1 MRQGKLSE
9 LIHNS
14 DRYPNLQQCSV
25 EIHFREII
33 DLVCPHFLL
42 FAPPHLPPLPA
53 WSRRFRAG
61 PRFEARSHQDCIQ
74 VEQERLQRQRTHEFL
89 QGRSSVTQRQ
99 GHRPGPQSFPH
110 FAGEPDPI
118 RVFVESSPIFP
129 QGEVEA
135 IALMKPK
142 APSEHEDGLLEY
154 LEDIIG
160 TSKFKQPLE
169 EAFAEVDRLTE
180 ERAEKFNRLR
190 ITEKEK
196 NALEDKKREAE
207 DYLRLKNEHTK
218 ALSRFQQ
225 YNLWRCLDIEKE
237 FEQKIVSGDGL
248 ILSWR

>member
-1 MRQGKLSE
+1 
-9 LIHNS
+9 
-14 DRYPNLQQCSV
+14 
-25 EIHFREII
+25 
-33 DLVCPHFLL
+33 
-42 FAPPHLPPLPA
+42 
-53 WSRRFRAG
+53 
-61 PRFEARSHQDCIQ
+61 
-74 VEQERLQRQRTHEFL
+74 
-89 QGRSSVTQRQ
+89 
-99 GHRPGPQSFPH
+99 
-110 FAGEPDPI
+110 
-118 RVFVESSPIFP
+118 
-129 QGEVEA
+129 
-135 IALMKPK
+135 MKPK

-237 FEQKIVSGDGL
+237 FEQKIVSGGARCIAAL
-248 ILSWR
+248 TLGIESGRERAQGSSRPK

>member
-1 MRQGKLSE
+1 VG
-9 LIHNS
+9 NS
-14 DRYPNLQQCSV
+14 
-25 EIHFREII
+25 
-33 DLVCPHFLL
+33 
-42 FAPPHLPPLPA
+42 
-53 WSRRFRAG
+53 
-61 PRFEARSHQDCIQ
+61 
-74 VEQERLQRQRTHEFL
+74 
-89 QGRSSVTQRQ
+89 
-99 GHRPGPQSFPH
+99 
-110 FAGEPDPI
+110 PD
-118 RVFVESSPIFP
+118 FS

-196 NALEDKKREAE
+196 DALEDKKREAE

-237 FEQKIVSGDGL
+237 FEQKIVSGNAL
-248 ILSWR
+248 TASWFLLWT